1 MPVRKHTDGCH
12 IKDSG
17 QMTDKEFIDTYIP
30 LSGSLYKVA
39 YYILESEQDAED
51 TVQDLYIKLWN
62 LRDTLDAVYN
72 PKAYCIRLL
81 KNKCIDR
88 IRQRSKETAELQED
102 ILPDSTDIS
111 RVTEY
116 KETVRRVTEL
126 IGTLPER
133 QKKVMKMKVF
143 ENLSYDEISQK
154 TGMSNLTLRVLL
166 SQARSRIKKEL

>member
-1 MPVRKHTDGCH
+1 
-12 IKDSG
+12 
-17 QMTDKEFIDTYIP
+17 MTDKEFIDTYIP

-62 LRDTLDAVYN
+62 LRGTLDAVYN

-102 ILPDSTDIS
+102 ILPDSTDLS

-133 QKKVMKMKVF
+133 QKKVLEMKVF

>member
-1 MPVRKHTDGCH
+1 
-12 IKDSG
+12 
-17 QMTDKEFIDTYIP
+17 MTDKDFIDIYIP
-30 LSGSLYKVA
+30 LSDSLYRVA

-88 IRQRSKETAELQED
+88 IRQRSEETTELQED
-102 ILPDSTDIS
+102 MVSDPSDIS

-116 KETVRRVTEL
+116 KETVRRVTDL
-126 IGTLPER
+126 IGKLPER
-133 QKKVMKMKVF
+133 HKKVLKMKVF
-143 ENLSYDEISQK
+143 ENLSYDEISQI

>member
-1 MPVRKHTDGCH
+1 
-12 IKDSG
+12 
-17 QMTDKEFIDTYIP
+17 MTDKDFIDIYIP
-30 LSGSLYKVA
+30 LSDSLYRVA
-39 YYILESEQDAED
+39 YYILESEQDAKD

-62 LRDTLDAVYN
+62 LRDTLDAVSN

-88 IRQRSKETAELQED
+88 IRQRSKETTELQED
-102 ILPDSTDIS
+102 MVSDPSDIS

-116 KETVRRVTEL
+116 KETVRRVTDL
-126 IGTLPER
+126 IGKLPER
-133 QKKVMKMKVF
+133 HKKVLKMKVF
-143 ENLSYDEISQK
+143 ENLSYDEISQI